1 MTDTTKPESAA
12 YCAKCNAPTTKNVK
26 VWLSRCGGCF
36 VKNGKLPPS
45 KYQPLTTSAAP
56 DPQP

>member
-1 MTDTTKPESAA
+1 MNDTQPTTAAA
-12 YCAKCNAPTTKNVK
+12 YCAKCNAPTTKNFK

-45 KYQPLTTSAAP
+45 KFQPVKQEAK
-56 DPQP
+56 

>member
-1 MTDTTKPESAA
+1 MSDTQKPESAE

-36 VKNGKLPPS
+36 VKNGKMPPS
-45 KYQPLTTSAAP
+45 KFQPIVEQTK
-56 DPQP
+56 